1 MAIRRNVTEVSM
13 FAARP
18 ILFAF
23 AAGLA
28 LAAATFAPLRA
39 AARTSF
45 DGNWSVVIVTDRGQC
60 DRAYRY
66 GVTIRNG
73 SVLYEGGAAVNVAGR
88 VSGNGQVNVRL
99 WAGSQSATG
108 NGRLSRNYGTGR
120 WSGVSSSGS
129 CSGTWSAERR

>member
-1 MAIRRNVTEVSM
+1 MIAV
-13 FAARP
+13 RP
-18 ILFAF
+18 ILF

-28 LAAATFAPLRA
+28 LAAATLTLDFA
-39 AARTSF
+39 AARTNF
-45 DGNWSVVIVTDRGQC
+45 DGNWSVMIVTHRGQC

-66 GVTIRNG
+66 GVVIRNG
-73 SVLYEGGAAVNVAGR
+73 AVLYEGSAPVNVAGR

-99 WAGSQSATG
+99 WASSQSATG
-108 NGRLSRNYGTGR
+108 NGRLSRDFGTGH